1 MGRKEQEGDDGGGG
15 DETINLGSWSWRS
28 TRGKKGRNFEGG
40 DCSRDTGEDGDL
52 EERVT
57 IR

>member
-1 MGRKEQEGDDGGGG
+1 MEREEQEGDDGGG
-15 DETINLGSWSWRS
+15 ETRNLGSWSCRS